1 MATIRDIAE
10 KVGVTATTVSRVINN
25 RGYISEETRQK
36 VYAAMEEL
44 NYKPNELARS
54 LSKSRSDTIGLI
66 VPHIYHP
73 FFAKL
78 ISCMEA
84 VASEKKYKLLVCN
97 SKEKPEKEEEY
108 LNMCLSN
115 RVTGIVI
122 CSKNIDTSRFKML
135 GIPIINLERTQEA
148 QAATIQCDNYQ
159 GGCLAA
165 KCLIEAGC
173 KNLLHFGGVI
183 GREMPAD
190 MRAAAFTKVCEDSG
204 VASTVLLSD
213 APAYGSMNY
222 RNFIRDALEKH
233 PHIDGIFASSDL
245 IAAQVIQICQKLG
258 LSVPGQMKVVGFD
271 DVLVSE
277 LATPAI
283 TTIHQPV
290 KEMARLAVEFIDRSL
305 NGEIVPTST
314 VLPVRLVRRDS
325 V

>member
-1 MATIRDIAE
+1 M
-10 KVGVTATTVSRVINN
+10 
-25 RGYISEETRQK
+25 
-36 VYAAMEEL
+36 
-44 NYKPNELARS
+44 
-54 LSKSRSDTIGLI
+54 
-66 VPHIYHP
+66 
-73 FFAKL
+73 
-78 ISCMEA
+78 
-84 VASEKKYKLLVCN
+84 
-97 SKEKPEKEEEY
+97 
-108 LNMCLSN
+108 
-115 RVTGIVI
+115 
-122 CSKNIDTSRFKML
+122 
-135 GIPIINLERTQEA
+135 
-148 QAATIQCDNYQ
+148 
-159 GGCLAA
+159 
-165 KCLIEAGC
+165 
-173 KNLLHFGGVI
+173 HFGGVI

-233 PHIDGIFASSDL
+233 PHIDGTFASSDL
-245 IAAQVIQICQKLG
+245 IAAQVIQVCQKLG